1 MTSKLRSWFINM
13 LCPKTQS
20 GNAVSFSDD
29 EASKIVEVE
38 GKLKRWIQLAGAGV
52 VGAPSEGLKEAI
64 MAVVEYSNMLYGW
77 YVPPFNV
84 SKITL
89 SENDLLSVIS
99 DLKSKGGFEGW
110 LRLDL
115 TYYTTDID
123 TFKKIVGWDWSDTR
137 KYISETFDCD
147 KFAMYFKSR
156 VAIDFGINAVG
167 VVLDYSAEHAYNLVI
182 LKEGDGIR
190 WYLYEPQN
198 DKLFTY
204 DQRDKN
210 MYAMQSYYLIL

>member
-1 MTSKLRSWFINM
+1 M

-20 GNAVSFSDD
+20 GNAISFSEE

-64 MAVVEYSNMLYGW
+64 MAVVEYSNMLYEW

-84 SKITL
+84 SKVSL
-89 SENDLLSVIS
+89 SENDLLNVIS
-99 DLKSKGGFEGW
+99 DLKSKGGLEGW

-123 TFKKIVGWDWSDTR
+123 TFKKIVGWDWADTR

-147 KFAMYFKSR
+147 KFSMYFKSR
-156 VAIDFGINAVG
+156 VAIDFGINSVG

-198 DKLFTY
+198 DNLFTY